1 MVTFFI
7 SLRTK
12 KGSTL
17 LHFLG
22 GKLLEMEVGMSRNLK
37 ELWELFVDFFENKK
51 KSIVFRKILA
61 IELVTIGNF
70 LVISFRTKK
79 RFHTIALSWRENI
92 G

>member
-1 MVTFFI
+1 LGTFFI

-51 KSIVFRKILA
+51 
-61 IELVTIGNF
+61 NP
-70 LVISFRTKK
+70 
-79 RFHTIALSWRENI
+79 LSLGKYW
-92 G
+92 